1 MLHLA
6 RFVGRQVRQYLRAQ
20 VEAGSRVEIPDVVVR
35 LAAGLSCA
43 LMLITGVCSQ
53 PIAPC
58 PVCHIFLTQLVSL
71 VSQLMGA
78 RALGDYT
85 IFNGD
90 EYHPGD
96 DEAMADE
103 LDTLEVE
110 LQQLHED
117 LAQWMCAQQVP
128 QGVASDRTL
137 EEHCAS

>member
-1 MLHLA
+1 
-6 RFVGRQVRQYLRAQ
+6 
-20 VEAGSRVEIPDVVVR
+20 
-35 LAAGLSCA
+35 
-43 LMLITGVCSQ
+43 
-53 PIAPC
+53 
-58 PVCHIFLTQLVSL
+58 
-71 VSQLMGA
+71 MGA

-110 LQQLHED
+110 LQKLHED
-117 LAQWMCAQQVP
+117 LAQWMCAQRVP